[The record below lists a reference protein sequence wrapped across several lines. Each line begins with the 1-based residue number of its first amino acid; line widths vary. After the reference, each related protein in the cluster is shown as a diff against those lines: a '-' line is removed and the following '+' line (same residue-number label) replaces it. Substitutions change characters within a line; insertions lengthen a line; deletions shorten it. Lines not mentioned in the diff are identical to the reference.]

1 MINKLI
7 EELTKR
13 GLHIAA
19 CESLTGGLFA
29 ASITAVPGVS
39 KAFVGSAVTYSNE
52 SKIALGVKKETVD
65 NCGVISKECA
75 KEMAVAASKFY
86 NAEVTVSFTGNA
98 GPEVMEG
105 KEVGEV
111 YIGILVKNLVKVYKL
126 KLDGDRQKVRE
137 QCVNFAIKA
146 LVDTI
151 AALD

>member
-7 EELTKR
+7 EELVKH

-19 CESLTGGLFA
+19 AESLTGGLFA
-29 ASITAVPGVS
+29 ASITTVPGSS
-39 KAFVGSAVTYSNE
+39 KTFNGCAVTYSNE
-52 SKIALGVKKETVD
+52 SKIVLGVKKETVD
-65 NCGVISKECA
+65 SFGVISKECA
-75 KEMAVAASKFY
+75 KEMAIAASKFY
-86 NAEVTVSFTGNA
+86 NAEVAVSFTGNA
-98 GPEVMEG
+98 GPDAMES

-111 YIGILVKNLVKVYKL
+111 YVGILVKSQVKVYML

-137 QCVNFAIKA
+137 QCVNFAIKT